1 MQRAMTS
8 QYEELKHLKKSR
20 EQDQCSHADRIQNL
34 QKQIEANKDDLENYQ
49 NLQNDHKVQ

>member
-20 EQDQCSHADRIQNL
+20 EQDQCNHAEQIQSL
-34 QKQIEANKDDLENYQ
+34 KK
-49 NLQNDHKVQ
+49 